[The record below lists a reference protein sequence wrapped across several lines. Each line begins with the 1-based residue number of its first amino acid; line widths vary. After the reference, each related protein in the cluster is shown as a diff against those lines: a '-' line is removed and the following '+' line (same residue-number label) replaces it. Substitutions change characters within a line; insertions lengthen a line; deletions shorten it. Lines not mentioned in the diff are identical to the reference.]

1 MSLFITIIMLG
12 YNLKYCQYHSSI
24 VYHAEYG
31 PNLLIYSQ
39 CMVWND
45 KVIKDRSVIRNI
57 LVFEDKDV
65 SETVSDKWLAKVLGT
80 ISIEISQIR

>member
-12 YNLKYCQYHSSI
+12 NNLKYCQYHSSI

-39 CMVWND
+39 CIDMVWND
-45 KVIKDRSVIRNI
+45 KVIKD
-57 LVFEDKDV
+57 K
-65 SETVSDKWLAKVLGT
+65 SE
-80 ISIEISQIR
+80 I